1 MQISQLI
8 KELEGIK
15 AEHGDIPVAIQETG
29 HEGPCDFVTFSGV
42 AAVTDYCYDYDDPAR
57 VWDLRKHVRLYE

>member
-1 MQISQLI
+1 MKISQLI

-29 HEGPCDFVTFSGV
+29 YDESCDVTFSGV
-42 AAVTDYCYDYDDPAR
+42 AAVTDYCYDYDDPVR